1 MSTYQIK
8 LPQFEGPFDLL
19 LYFIQRD
26 EINIYDI
33 PIAKLAD
40 DFLDYLHQLEE
51 MNIDIAGDFLVMA
64 ATLMQIKAKMLLPR
78 KELNEQ
84 GEEIDPRAELAEK
97 IIAYQSFKDIVHTM
111 GDLETDRQ
119 QKFERGNLVE
129 ELNQIASKFET
140 EAELE
145 SISLYK
151 LMQVFG
157 KVMAKYEKRQEKVT
171 VKMVKIAF
179 TIEEEKQW
187 LSTIVADLKVKGER
201 MAFED
206 IFESCWEN
214 RLQCIVRFLA
224 ILEMSQA
231 QQINIQVGVSM
242 NSFWIGAM
250 EDTVVSEQ

>member
-40 DFLDYLHQLEE
+40 DFLDYLHQLEQ

-64 ATLMQIKAKMLLPR
+64 ATLMQVKAKMLLPR

-97 IIAYQSFKDIVHTM
+97 IIAYQSFKEIVHTM
-111 GDLETDRQ
+111 GDLETERQ

-129 ELNQIASKFET
+129 ELNQIAGKFET

-145 SISLYK
+145 SISL
-151 LMQVFG
+151 
-157 KVMAKYEKRQEKVT
+157 
-171 VKMVKIAF
+171 
-179 TIEEEKQW
+179 
-187 LSTIVADLKVKGER
+187 
-201 MAFED
+201 
-206 IFESCWEN
+206 
-214 RLQCIVRFLA
+214 
-224 ILEMSQA
+224 
-231 QQINIQVGVSM
+231 
-242 NSFWIGAM
+242 
-250 EDTVVSEQ
+250 

>member
-40 DFLDYLHQLEE
+40 DFLDYLHQLEQ

-64 ATLMQIKAKMLLPR
+64 ATLMQVKAKMLLPR

-97 IIAYQSFKDIVHTM
+97 IIAYQSFKEIVHTM
-111 GDLETDRQ
+111 GDLETERQ

-129 ELNQIASKFET
+129 ELNQIAGKFET

-179 TIEEEKQW
+179 TIEDEKQW
-187 LSTIVADLKVKGER
+187 LGTIVADLKARGER

-206 IFESCWEN
+206 IFESCWES

-231 QQINIQVGVSM
+231 QLISIQVGVSM
-242 NSFWIGAM
+242 NNFWIGAM
-250 EDTVVSEQ
+250 EEADSSGE